1 MRVHPSAGA
10 VVRGPRTRGLTLRAG
25 SHAMAAFDL
34 GEGRGSLALAA
45 EDALSGDA
53 SSLLAR
59 PASQL
64 AVESSLEQ
72 FSDIRKGV
80 RSLSVAE
87 RVERA
92 RLVTGDTQRAYT
104 SSALRATTDLG
115 KGGVRGGPASV
126 GTSGATSPRPGRTL
140 SGCVWERSGTAWA
153 LCVPACATSLL

>member
-1 MRVHPSAGA
+1 
-10 VVRGPRTRGLTLRAG
+10 
-25 SHAMAAFDL
+25 MAAFDL

-80 RSLSVAE
+80 RSPP
-87 RVERA
+87 A
-92 RLVTGDTQRAYT
+92 REY
-104 SSALRATTDLG
+104 
-115 KGGVRGGPASV
+115 
-126 GTSGATSPRPGRTL
+126 
-140 SGCVWERSGTAWA
+140 
-153 LCVPACATSLL
+153 